1 MHIVFLTLTI
11 VQQFGD
17 LSKTFY
23 MKKLNQLHRRAAK
36 VLNSS
41 TNLSTDEKLID
52 LGFLPLQKQFIFNT
66 LVQMF
71 KVHIHESTPNLQ
83 FLFTQRG
90 NRYILP
96 KTRIDLFKSS
106 FSFQGAIQWNS
117 LPLEICLSTST
128 QIFKNRLKTFLF
140 DDHG

>member
-71 KVHIHESTPNLQ
+71 KFHNYESTLNLQ
-83 FLFTQRG
+83 
-90 NRYILP
+90 
-96 KTRIDLFKSS
+96 
-106 FSFQGAIQWNS
+106 
-117 LPLEICLSTST
+117 
-128 QIFKNRLKTFLF
+128 
-140 DDHG
+140 